1 MEALWHPS
9 AKQLQESNLA
19 KYRDF
24 LYQQHD
30 IRFED
35 YHELWKWSVENVD
48 LFWESIWKYF
58 QVKSTMPYE
67 QILSGNRMPGA
78 TWFEGSKLNYAQHI
92 FSQSNAEFPAFIS
105 LSEHRDAQIVTWDD
119 LENQVASLQSILKA
133 EQIVK
138 GDRVAAFVPNCAET
152 SVTMLASISNGLVW
166 SSCSPDFGVSSVIDR
181 FLQINPKVFIATNGY
196 SYNGKIFDKTKE
208 VLEIIDAIPSI
219 ELVIWID
226 FVTIEIPVH
235 KRVKSL
241 LFKSCLSEK
250 SELKFEEMEFN
261 EPIWVL
267 YSSGTTG
274 LPKAI
279 THSHGG
285 MLLEHLK
292 YISLQNNVKKGER
305 FFWFSTAG
313 WMMWNFVHASLLVG
327 ATAVL
332 YDGSPAFAD
341 LRSLWQKA
349 DEFKFNHFGTSA
361 PFLVACMK
369 ENLKI
374 GEEFNL
380 SNLKSIG
387 STGSPLPPEAFD
399 YVYQNIKQD
408 LWLCSM
414 SGGTDVC
421 TAFVGSCIERPV
433 YRSEIQCRAL
443 GVSLEVWN
451 ENGDSV
457 IKEMGEMVITKP
469 MPCMPI
475 YFWNDK
481 ENAKYKASYFE
492 LFLNVW
498 RHGDWIE
505 ITEHDGLIIYGR
517 SDSTLNRHG
526 VRIGTAEIY
535 NVLNQFTEIKDSLVL
550 NLELKGGNHFM
561 PIFIE
566 MNTDQKLNSELI
578 TKIKNE
584 LKSQYSPRHIPDEF
598 IQVDQIPYTISGKKM
613 EGPVKKVLLN
623 MDLKKAYN
631 SDAMR
636 NPESM
641 NFFIEFRDQRQF
653 EFV

>member
-1 MEALWHPS
+1 MCI
-9 AKQLQESNLA
+9 
-19 KYRDF
+19 RD
-24 LYQQHD
+24 
-30 IRFED
+30 R
-35 YHELWKWSVENVD
+35 
-48 LFWESIWKYF
+48 
-58 QVKSTMPYE
+58 
-67 QILSGNRMPGA
+67 
-78 TWFEGSKLNYAQHI
+78 
-92 FSQSNAEFPAFIS
+92 
-105 LSEHRDAQIVTWDD
+105 
-119 LENQVASLQSILKA
+119 
-133 EQIVK
+133 
-138 GDRVAAFVPNCAET
+138 
-152 SVTMLASISNGLVW
+152 
-166 SSCSPDFGVSSVIDR
+166 
-181 FLQINPKVFIATNGY
+181 
-196 SYNGKIFDKTKE
+196 
-208 VLEIIDAIPSI
+208 
-219 ELVIWID
+219 
-226 FVTIEIPVH
+226 
-235 KRVKSL
+235 
-241 LFKSCLSEK
+241 
-250 SELKFEEMEFN
+250 
-261 EPIWVL
+261 
-267 YSSGTTG
+267 
-274 LPKAI
+274 
-279 THSHGG
+279 
-285 MLLEHLK
+285 

-332 YDGSPAFAD
+332 YDGSPAFPD

-492 LFLNVW
+492 LFPNVW

-641 NFFIEFRDQRQF
+641 SFFIEFRDQRQF